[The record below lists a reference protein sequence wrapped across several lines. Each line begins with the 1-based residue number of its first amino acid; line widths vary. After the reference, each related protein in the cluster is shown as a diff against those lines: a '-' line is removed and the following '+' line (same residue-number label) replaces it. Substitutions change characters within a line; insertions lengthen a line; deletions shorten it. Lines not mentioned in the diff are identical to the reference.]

1 MAKSGSAK
9 IAAPKPVVADSKKNA
24 RSASK
29 GPNKDGGKK
38 AVAKEQS
45 KLGLKRSATE
55 PKASMAG

>member
-1 MAKSGSAK
+1 MAKSGGAK
-9 IAAPKPVVADSKKNA
+9 IAAPKPVVAESKKNA

-29 GPNKDGGKK
+29 GPSKDSGKK
-38 AVAKEQS
+38 AVAKDSS